1 MSGDKCFKLLP
12 HNFKMVSYFS
22 LWDLLLLLSHY
33 GGRLQYHDSSLTLQL
48 VKIYMF
54 FPVLGS
60 SLAHIQILWKLKI
73 IWYLYIAFL
82 LNLST
87 QTDFHHKSFSSNRT
101 HSYSTSIFYSNSINM
116 WQKKEKK
123 EGCIPV
129 YQSFTWTEDSGI
141 NPSTWATVFRF
152 HLGLRLW
159 YLCDHFHILFL
170 FAPSTDQFSS
180 WKSIMFFIH

>member
-1 MSGDKCFKLLP
+1 MVAGFSIMTQALL
-12 HNFKMVSYFS
+12 YS
-22 LWDLLLLLSHY
+22 LWKYICFFLFWDHHLLISKYCGNCKSSDTYILLFYSIWALKLTSIT
-33 GGRLQYHDSSLTLQL
+33 SLFHP
-48 VKIYMF
+48 I
-54 FPVLGS
+54 
-60 SLAHIQILWKLKI
+60 AHIHT
-73 IWYLYIAFL
+73 AL
-82 LNLST
+82 LFSI
-87 QTDFHHKSFSSNRT
+87 QTV
-101 HSYSTSIFYSNSINM
+101 SICG
-116 WQKKEKK
+116 KKRKKK

>member
-1 MSGDKCFKLLP
+1 MVAGFSIMTQALL
-12 HNFKMVSYFS
+12 YS
-22 LWDLLLLLSHY
+22 LWKYICFFLFWDHHLLISKY
-33 GGRLQYHDSSLTLQL
+33 CGNCKSS
-48 VKIYMF
+48 V
-54 FPVLGS
+54 
-60 SLAHIQILWKLKI
+60 
-73 IWYLYIAFL
+73 LYIAFL